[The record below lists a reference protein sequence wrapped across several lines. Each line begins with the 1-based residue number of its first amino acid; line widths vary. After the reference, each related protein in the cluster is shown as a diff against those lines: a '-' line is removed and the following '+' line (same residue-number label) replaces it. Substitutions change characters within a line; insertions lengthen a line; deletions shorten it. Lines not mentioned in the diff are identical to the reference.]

1 MIRYHLDE
9 NNFLTGSWATV
20 GGFENQVE
28 LEEPLQEVDLNM
40 RWVNGKFVK
49 DQNPKLLVKEYKQE
63 LEELEKWFE
72 EYDKQVIQYQRS
84 LRLGIEFDK
93 DINELDEQAVVNAA
107 RIKELRTKIHEME
120 IQGG

>member
-1 MIRYHLDE
+1 MIKYEIDE
-9 NNFLTGSWATV
+9 NGFLTGGWAEI

-40 RWVNGKFVK
+40 QWVNGKFVK
-49 DQNPKLLVKEYKQE
+49 GQNPKLLVKEYKKE

-84 LRLGIEFDK
+84 VRLGVEFDK
-93 DINELDEQAVVNAA
+93 NIAELDKQAVTNAN
-107 RIKELRTKIHEME
+107 RIKELRLL
-120 IQGG
+120 IQ

>member
-1 MIRYHLDE
+1 MIVYRIDK
-9 NNFLTGSWATV
+9 NGFLTGDWATV

-107 RIKELRTKIHEME
+107 RIKELRTKIDEME